1 MLNPFQSL
9 TQLSRG
15 KMNTVVVGVG
25 SNINPRDNI
34 EVARKEI
41 SLETTLVSCSN
52 FVFTK
57 PVGCK
62 KQDDFLNGAFLIKTR
77 HDRNAVNKILKNI
90 EMKLG
95 REKTASRSG
104 PRTIDL
110 DVLIWND
117 RIIDQDV
124 YSRQF
129 LKDSILELI
138 PDFKF

>member
-1 MLNPFQSL
+1 
-9 TQLSRG
+9 
-15 KMNTVVVGVG
+15 MNTVVVGVG
-25 SNINPRDNI
+25 SNINPRENI

-41 SLETTLVSCSN
+41 SLETTLISCSK

-57 PVGCK
+57 PVGCR

-77 HDRNAVNKILKNI
+77 HDRNGVNKILKNI
-90 EMKLG
+90 EIKLG
-95 REKTASRSG
+95 REKTASRNG

-117 RIIDQDV
+117 RVIDQDV

-129 LKDSILELI
+129 LKDSILELM
-138 PDFKF
+138 PDFNF